1 MKKLMNQPE
10 HFVKETMEGIIAA
23 YGDKVRL
30 LNGDYRI
37 LLSNYETRPGK
48 VGIVTAGGSGHLPV
62 FLGYV
67 GQGLLDGCT
76 VGNVFA
82 SPSAAKMADMIRACD
97 RGNGVLVLFG
107 NYGGDRMNF
116 ELACETVD
124 MEDDIRTEMVLVKD
138 DVASAPACEKD
149 RRRGVAGMVYAFKA
163 AGAAA
168 ENGGTLE
175 DFEKITPTGL

>member
-76 VGNVFA
+76 VGNAVSYTHLDVYKRQACISGEMTA
-82 SPSAAKMADMIRACD
+82 S
-97 RGNGVLVLFG
+97 
-107 NYGGDRMNF
+107 
-116 ELACETVD
+116 
-124 MEDDIRTEMVLVKD
+124 RT
-138 DVASAPACEKD
+138 P
-149 RRRGVAGMVYAFKA
+149 
-163 AGAAA
+163 
-168 ENGGTLE
+168 
-175 DFEKITPTGL
+175 

>member
-67 GQGLLDGCT
+67 GRGCWMGARW
-76 VGNVFA
+76 VMC
-82 SPSAAKMADMIRACD
+82 SPH
-97 RGNGVLVLFG
+97 
-107 NYGGDRMNF
+107 
-116 ELACETVD
+116 
-124 MEDDIRTEMVLVKD
+124 
-138 DVASAPACEKD
+138 
-149 RRRGVAGMVYAFKA
+149 RRPLRWR
-163 AGAAA
+163 
-168 ENGGTLE
+168 
-175 DFEKITPTGL
+175 I